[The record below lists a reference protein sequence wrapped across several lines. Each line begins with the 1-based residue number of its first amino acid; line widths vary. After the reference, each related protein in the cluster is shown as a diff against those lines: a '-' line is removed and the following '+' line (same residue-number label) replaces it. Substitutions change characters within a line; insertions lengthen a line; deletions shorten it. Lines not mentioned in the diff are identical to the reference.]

1 MEETRL
7 NVIVT
12 AGGTSEPIDNVRR
25 IANTGT
31 GRLGSIIADVFAGEE
46 TVDRVFFV
54 CARDSA
60 RPTSRRVTRVEIGTV
75 ADLQAAVTKLM
86 SEQDIHVVVHSM
98 AVSDYTVRSVSTA
111 EDLAKGLSAAA
122 GPVTAGDIERVLD
135 ETDLRTSEGKLSSQ
149 MPSPILLLRKTPKI
163 IPLFRQMAPGAVIV
177 GFKLLSRVGEEE
189 LLDTAR
195 RLLHKNGCD
204 FVLANDASEIRGDD
218 HHAFLIDGERTV
230 CEMETKQEIAWAIK
244 ETALKEA
251 LKRR

>member
-1 MEETRL
+1 MEQTRL

-31 GRLGSIIADVFAGEE
+31 GRLGSIIADAFAGEE
-46 TVDRVFFV
+46 SVDKIFFV

-60 RPTSRRVTRVEIGTV
+60 RPTSHRVTRVEIGTV

-111 EDLAKGLSAAA
+111 QALAEGLAGLSGAPAA
-122 GPVTAGDIERVLD
+122 GDVERILD
-135 ETDLRTSEGKLSSQ
+135 ETDLRTEEGKLSSQ
-149 MPSPILLLRKTPKI
+149 MASPVLLLAKTPKI

-177 GFKLLSRVGEEE
+177 GFKLLSRVSVEE

-204 FVLANDASEIRGDD
+204 FVLANDASEIRGDE
-218 HHAFLIDGERTV
+218 HHAFLIDEEKTV

-251 LKRR
+251 LKRV